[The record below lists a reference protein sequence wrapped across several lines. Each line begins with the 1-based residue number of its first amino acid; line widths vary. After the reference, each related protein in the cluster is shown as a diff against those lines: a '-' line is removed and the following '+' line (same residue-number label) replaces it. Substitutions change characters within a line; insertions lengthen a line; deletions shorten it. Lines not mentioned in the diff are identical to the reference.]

1 MKIIAEVG
9 WNHLGDMKLAREMID
24 AASNAGAD
32 YCKFQTW
39 SVKNL
44 KPGPWDKDGRREIYQ
59 KAELTYE
66 KHIELK
72 EYCDNRNIKFLTTIF
87 NINDLEFLKKLIP
100 DIIKIGS
107 PEAYNL
113 ELIAECLNNFKNV
126 IVSTGAT
133 KWEEIN
139 QYKKLNN
146 LNKLILLHCVSAYP
160 CKPEN
165 INIPRMN
172 KLREITNCVG
182 YSGHFDGID
191 DAIIAICNNAEF
203 VEKHF
208 TIDKSLP
215 GRDNQFALMPNQL
228 KKICEFR
235 DNFKKMNKFKG
246 LDFQNIEEDVVN
258 GARGRWKK

>member
-146 LNKLILLHCVSAYP
+146 LNRLILLHCVSAYP

-165 INIPRMN
+165 INIPRMH

>member
-146 LNKLILLHCVSAYP
+146 LNRLILLHCVSAYP